1 MISAKAN
8 KTEMPRLQGQ
18 FDYDEK
24 KRRRGLSAS
33 DTAWARLE
41 QLAKALG
48 YRSRSDLIEGLGR
61 EGKFDEEELIL
72 KKRKKKEL

>member
-1 MISAKAN
+1 MIWAKED

-24 KRRRGLSAS
+24 KKRRGLLAS

-41 QLAKALG
+41 QLAKAMG

-61 EGKFDEEELIL
+61 EGVLDEEELIL
-72 KKRKKKEL
+72 KKRKRKE